1 MEPIIAAGFG
11 VAVFLLVVL
20 ILPKFVQPDASKRT
34 RKIID
39 KIAAG
44 GSSMNA
50 DVENTPIPKD
60 DEQVVS
66 SFKAEAR
73 GLSKLLINLP
83 KAEELYLLIIKAGYA
98 DRIQTVLLGM
108 VVLFVGFSATMMTAA
123 ASPLI
128 KIIAIPLSLMLAY
141 IIPKKFFLH
150 KIYKRNL
157 AFIDMFPEAIDMI
170 VRSVKSGHPLNTA
183 LRMIADN
190 MEAPIGPEFRQVTN
204 EIAYG
209 RPLVEALRRLAKRI
223 EEQDINF
230 FVVVLSVQQET
241 GGNLAEIL
249 TNLSNVIRG
258 RKRLMQK
265 IRALTSEARAT
276 AWVLGALPIFQFL
289 AIKFTSPE
297 YLEPLFVT
305 TKGNIVLAGAFG
317 LIALAMWIVSQM
329 IKIDI

>member
-11 VAVFLLVVL
+11 VAVFLVVML
-20 ILPKFVQPDASKRT
+20 ILPKIIQPDASKRT
-34 RKIID
+34 RQIID

-50 DVENTPIPKD
+50 DVDAPPQPKD
-60 DEQVVS
+60 DEQAVA
-66 SFKAEAR
+66 SFKAEAK
-73 GLSKLLINLP
+73 GFSKLLINLP

-98 DRIQTVLLGM
+98 DRLQTVLLGM
-108 VVLFVGFSATMMTAA
+108 LGLFIGFSALIISVA
-123 ASPLI
+123 ASPMI
-128 KIIAIPLSLMLAY
+128 KIVAVPFSLILAY
-141 IIPKKFFLH
+141 VIPKKFFRH
-150 KIYKRNL
+150 KIEKRNL

-190 MEAPIGPEFRQVTN
+190 LEPPIGPEFRQVTN

-209 RPLVEALRRLAKRI
+209 RPLVEALRRMAKRI

-276 AWVLGALPIFQFL
+276 AWVLGSLPVFQFC
-289 AIKFTSPE
+289 AIKFTSPK
-297 YLEPLFVT
+297 YLDPLFVT
-305 TKGNIVLAGAFG
+305 TKGNIILILAFA

-329 IKIDI
+329 MKIDV